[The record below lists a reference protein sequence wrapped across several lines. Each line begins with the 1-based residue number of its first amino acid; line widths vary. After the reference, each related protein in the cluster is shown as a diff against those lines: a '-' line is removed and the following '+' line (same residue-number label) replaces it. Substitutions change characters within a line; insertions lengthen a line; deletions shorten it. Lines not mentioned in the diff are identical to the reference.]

1 MEVADVRKAMAWLA
15 TVAVLALGLAGGIVL
30 VLNHPGQSTPLW
42 ALWAPLAV
50 AVSTSAAAVLVY
62 GIRRWFELNTLLKQ
76 PRPQLR
82 VRVRSVAIP
91 VAVFATVAVLIINVP
106 RFLPERTDA
115 HATWQNGLLV
125 SLVVL
130 AGIPAWGVMYGVWHV
145 AAIGPLPE
153 APGEKVVVL
162 KGLRRLL
169 LRLLAVAGAVV
180 ALVTF
185 QFGTLMMLERNEGM
199 PLGDL
204 PPQYALVFGGV
215 GSLLVAVAYVPGWA
229 ALQRR
234 GRELCQQLFPIGDRN
249 DGPAILSW
257 ASDLKKM
264 EQLLGVDR
272 SIMADLKNGLAI
284 LAPLLAGAAATLLPH

>member
-1 MEVADVRKAMAWLA
+1 VKKATAWLA
-15 TVAVLALGLAGGIVL
+15 TAAVLALGLAGGIVL

-42 ALWAPLAV
+42 KLWAPLAV
-50 AVSTSAAAVLVY
+50 ALSTSAAAVLIY
-62 GIRRWFELNTLLKQ
+62 GIRRWFELNALLK
-76 PRPQLR
+76 PTPELPP
-82 VRVRSVAIP
+82 VRVRSVALP
-91 VAVFATVAVLIINVP
+91 VAIFATVAVLIINGP
-106 RFLPERTDA
+106 RFLLERVDA

-130 AGIPAWGVMYGVWHV
+130 AGIPAWGVMYGVWRV
-145 AAIGPLPE
+145 ASTVSLSDAQG
-153 APGEKVVVL
+153 KRVVL
-162 KGLRRLL
+162 LIGLRRLL

-185 QFGTLMMLERNEGM
+185 QFGTLMMLERHEGL

-204 PPQYALVFGGV
+204 PPQYALIFGGV